1 MARNG
6 FDTRELKKFRDNL
19 VKLDKNMDSIIED
32 CARELAARLLREVK
46 KSGRTPVKTGNLRR
60 NWHSTSV
67 VKHGFTFT
75 ILVINQTE
83 YALYVEYGHRKKDG
97 RGWVP
102 GKFMMTISAEK
113 IQQKAPQIVEKIIA
127 QRLGEYFID

>member
-1 MARNG
+1 M
-6 FDTRELKKFRDNL
+6 
-19 VKLDKNMDSIIED
+19 
-32 CARELAARLLREVK
+32 
-46 KSGRTPVKTGNLRR
+46 
-60 NWHSTSV
+60 
-67 VKHGFTFT
+67 
-75 ILVINQTE
+75 VINQTE

-97 RGWVP
+97 KGWVS